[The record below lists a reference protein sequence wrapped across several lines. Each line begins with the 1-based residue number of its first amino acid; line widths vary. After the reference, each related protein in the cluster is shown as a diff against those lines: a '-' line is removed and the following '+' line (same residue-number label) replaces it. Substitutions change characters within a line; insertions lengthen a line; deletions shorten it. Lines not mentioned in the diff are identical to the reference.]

1 MPAVF
6 HRNVFLQL
14 FWIGVLL
21 SLTGCAATLDV
32 TKAPFKATTR
42 LSEATTDAAAVLT
55 RGTTDATKDLTAP
68 MKQLIAHMA
77 PGGDGQV
84 SQKLKVVVF
93 AIMNHEN
100 LMIDIA
106 RGGGERLEAF
116 ASLIGLPADRQSEFC
131 RTVQGR
137 YRWLYDDGVTPFQ
150 SLDRFLSEYYDPGWK
165 DVITRQRA

>member
-1 MPAVF
+1 MAALL
-6 HRNVFLQL
+6 HRNAFLQL
-14 FWIGVLL
+14 FWTVVLL
-21 SLTGCAATLDV
+21 SSTGCVATLDA

-68 MKQLIAHMA
+68 MKQLIALMA
-77 PGGDGQV
+77 PGGDAQV

-93 AIMNHEN
+93 SIMNHEN

-116 ASLIGLPADRQSEFC
+116 AALIGLPADRQSEFF
-131 RTVQGR
+131 RTMQGR
-137 YRWLYDDGVTPFQ
+137 YQWFYNDSVTPFQ
-150 SLDRFLSEYYDPGWK
+150 SLDRLLTEYYDPTWA
-165 DVITRQRA
+165 DILNHARS